1 MDSKSL
7 EQQLHDAG
15 LVEIKDPH
23 FIIDLMY
30 ARANNMSGCAAYREI
45 GLGNRAFVRTAL
57 YGRLLNLVP
66 ELEAMRLK
74 MRICDA
80 YRPPL
85 AHTIML
91 KKVAIPGLFAANY
104 QLSNHCHGTA
114 VDV

>member
-45 GLGNRAFVRTAL
+45 GLGTGLSSVPHFTAD
-57 YGRLLNLVP
+57 
-66 ELEAMRLK
+66 
-74 MRICDA
+74 C
-80 YRPPL
+80 
-85 AHTIML
+85 
-91 KKVAIPGLFAANY
+91 
-104 QLSNHCHGTA
+104 
-114 VDV
+114 